1 MPALWLYLRFESL
14 QLDLLY
20 QEQVAATTKT
30 AATTHTTTIHTT
42 VNPATQQA
50 ICLIDNQKLQV
61 KQLNQAAR
69 LFGILPGN
77 TISLAC
83 ALCPQ
88 VQLLPYQSE
97 LELSQLQQMAALLYL
112 HCADIA
118 LDPPAA
124 LWLRADPMLAL
135 YHGLAPLLLK
145 LRQQLPQ
152 LNILLGAGVSAAA
165 ARLVASH
172 QPLALPF
179 LTESSPAKPPFATLS
194 VSTQPQPVPFLPAP
208 HAAKASNLTHN
219 HCPSTPPSE
228 ASVFTTALDNK
239 PKPAQNLAATVP
251 VALQQLASQLQQ
263 HKPDQCLL
271 AYSTLPPD
279 ILEQLAALGIARL
292 SQLQAL
298 PPAELSRRFPKTLQ
312 LYMAELQGQQPAS
325 LCFYQPPEQFSEKL
339 ELLYHCEYVAQLQGP
354 LTLLLKKLEFYLLQ
368 RDQHCYQL
376 QLRLEL
382 QHQAA
387 LQFDIQSAQGEYQ
400 HQRWLSL
407 CQLRLEQLK
416 LPAPVQL
423 LELRATQCCLKTAV
437 ALALFDRSQGALTPA
452 QLQSIL
458 MAKLGPQSLR
468 QLSCQQEHRPLH
480 ANQCQPLQ
488 LLPSELRAM
497 SVPDKQHSKTAAT
510 KLLNAAQLTSQAAER
525 ALLTDSSDTNQEAL
539 SITTS
544 TCMRP
549 ALLLPKPQPLHG
561 PVTLQPGIE
570 RIVTGWWDGQM
581 MERDYQ
587 IGRNAQGQWCWVFK
601 DRSGW
606 YLQGYFA

>member
-20 QEQVAATTKT
+20 QTHVAAPPAATT
-30 AATTHTTTIHTT
+30 TTTTARTT
-42 VNPATQQA
+42 GVTTQPIKKKTTKHAAAEAQAETPQA

-69 LFGILPGN
+69 LFGILPGH
-77 TISLAC
+77 TIPMAC
-83 ALCPQ
+83 ALNPQ

-97 LELSQLQQMAALLYL
+97 LEQRQLQQIAALLYL

-124 LWLRADPMLAL
+124 LWLRVDPMLEL
-135 YHGLAPLLLK
+135 YQGLAPLLLK
-145 LRQQLPQ
+145 LREQLPQ
-152 LNILLGAGVSAAA
+152 LNIQLGAGVSAAA
-165 ARLVASH
+165 ALLVACH
-172 QPLALPF
+172 QPQVLPF
-179 LTESSPAKPPFATLS
+179 LAELSP
-194 VSTQPQPVPFLPAP
+194 
-208 HAAKASNLTHN
+208 
-219 HCPSTPPSE
+219 
-228 ASVFTTALDNK
+228 
-239 PKPAQNLAATVP
+239 ATVP
-251 VALQQLASQLQQ
+251 VAAFAASTQPRAVPIALQQLAKQLQQ
-263 HKPDQCLL
+263 QKPDQCLL
-271 AYSTLPPD
+271 ADSRLPSE
-279 ILEQLAALGIARL
+279 ILEQLSALGIVRL
-292 SQLQAL
+292 AQLQAL
-298 PPAELSRRFPKTLQ
+298 PTAELSRRFPKTLQ
-312 LYMAELQGQQPAS
+312 LYLAELQGQQPAS
-325 LCFYQPPEQFSEKL
+325 LVFYQPPEQFSEKL

-354 LTLLLKKLEFYLLQ
+354 LTLLLKKLEHYLLQ

-376 QLRLEL
+376 QLVLEL
-382 QHQAA
+382 QHQAP
-387 LQFDIQSAQGEYQ
+387 LQLDIQSAQGEYQ

-423 LELRATQCCLKTAV
+423 LELRATQCCLKSAV

-458 MAKLGPQSLR
+458 IAKLGPQSLR
-468 QLSCQQEHRPLH
+468 QLSCQQEHRPLR

-488 LLPSELRAM
+488 LLPSGPNSISTTE
-497 SVPDKQHSKTAAT
+497 KQHHKTPATGLVSAAPR
-510 KLLNAAQLTSQAAER
+510 AGQPAEPL
-525 ALLTDSSDTNQEAL
+525 ALTDSSDTSPQAL
-539 SITTS
+539 PLSPGS
-544 TCMRP
+544 MMRP
-549 ALLLPKPQPLHG
+549 AFLFAKPQPLHS
-561 PVTLQPGIE
+561 PLTLQPGIE